1 MKLILLLSL
10 LTGVFGGVVPCG
22 GDFQITELKQ
32 SPDLYI
38 HAGENLTLILKYNAD
53 VDVTEGT
60 AVTTITYNGIPFS
73 PSTTPLDNLPIRI
86 GENDGST
93 WSEFPSGVS
102 GKLVSKVEWYDST
115 ERKLLCI
122 ESTLKAL

>member
-1 MKLILLLSL
+1 MKSILLLSL
-10 LTGVFGGVVPCG
+10 LTSVFGGVAHCG

-38 HAGENLTLILKYNAD
+38 HAGENLTLTLKYIAD
-53 VDVTEGT
+53 VEVTQGT
-60 AVTTITYNGIPFS
+60 AVTTITYNGIPFA
-73 PSTTPLDNLPIRI
+73 PSTTELNNLPIAI
-86 GENDGST
+86 GEHDGST

-102 GKLVSKVEWYDST
+102 GKLVSRVEGYDAS